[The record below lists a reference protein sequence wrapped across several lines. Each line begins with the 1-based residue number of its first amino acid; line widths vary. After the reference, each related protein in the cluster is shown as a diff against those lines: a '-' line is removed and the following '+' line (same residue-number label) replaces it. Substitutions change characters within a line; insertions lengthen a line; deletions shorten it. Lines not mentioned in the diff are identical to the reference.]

1 MISNLVSWID
11 PRIYFNGDCYEYK
24 VEYVYCTMVN
34 NFHTVVYVNYDRF
47 TRRCVMP
54 FLGLLFLI
62 YIGYRL
68 VKFANEQNTKT
79 NEIKSSLTAKEA
91 ENIQLKEKILELKEE
106 ILNLRMST
114 K

>member
-1 MISNLVSWID
+1 
-11 PRIYFNGDCYEYK
+11 
-24 VEYVYCTMVN
+24 
-34 NFHTVVYVNYDRF
+34 
-47 TRRCVMP
+47 MP

-79 NEIKSSLTAKEA
+79 NEIKSTLASKEA

-106 ILNLRMST
+106 ILNLRLNKS
-114 K
+114 

>member
-1 MISNLVSWID
+1 
-11 PRIYFNGDCYEYK
+11 
-24 VEYVYCTMVN
+24 MVN
-34 NFHTVVYVNYDRF
+34 NFRSVVYANYDRL

-68 VKFANEQNTKT
+68 VKYASEQNTKT
-79 NEIKSSLTAKEA
+79 NEIKLTLASKEA

-106 ILNLRMST
+106 ILNLRLNKS
-114 K
+114 

>member
-1 MISNLVSWID
+1 
-11 PRIYFNGDCYEYK
+11 
-24 VEYVYCTMVN
+24 
-34 NFHTVVYVNYDRF
+34 
-47 TRRCVMP
+47 MP
-54 FLGLLFLI
+54 FLGLLFLV

-68 VKFANEQNTKT
+68 IKYANEQNTKT
-79 NEIKSSLTAKEA
+79 NEIKTSLATKEA